1 MSFKTSLLVG
11 VSGGSGA
18 GKTTLT
24 NLIFRKLKEKASTEA
39 TVINHDSYYKE
50 YSHLSKSE
58 KDRLN
63 FDHPDALDNR
73 LFVEHLALLKQGQ
86 SVLAPVYDFTTHS
99 RFTHTVTIKPSTVIL
114 VDGILLLAEP
124 TIRDILDI
132 KIFLDTPADI
142 RILRR
147 LQRDL
152 NERGR
157 TVESV
162 INQYLA
168 TVRPMHEQFVE
179 PSKKYADL
187 ILSGENLSESQLE
200 TVVNLILNKL
210 KTQL

>member
-1 MSFKTSLLVG
+1 MPIKTGLLVG
-11 VSGGSGA
+11 IAGGSGA
-18 GKTTLT
+18 GKTTLV
-24 NLIFRKLKEKASTEA
+24 NAISEKLKALASIEA
-39 TVINHDSYYKE
+39 TIVNHDSYYKE
-50 YSHLSKSE
+50 YSHLSKTE
-58 KDRLN
+58 KDKLN
-63 FDHPDALDNR
+63 FDHPNSLDNH

-86 SVLAPVYDFTTHS
+86 SVLAPVYDFATHS
-99 RFTHTVTIKPSTVIL
+99 RLTNTIIIKPSSVIL

-124 TIRDILDI
+124 KIREILDI

-147 LQRDL
+147 LRRDI

-179 PSKKYADL
+179 PSKQYADL
-187 ILSGENLSESQLE
+187 ILFGENWSESQLE
-200 TVVNLILNKL
+200 TVINLILNKL
-210 KTQL
+210 SN

>member
-1 MSFKTSLLVG
+1 MSVKTGLLVG
-11 VSGGSGA
+11 IAGGSGA
-18 GKTTLT
+18 GKTTLV
-24 NLIFRKLKEKASTEA
+24 NVISEKLKAWASIEA
-39 TVINHDSYYKE
+39 TIVNHDSYYKE
-50 YSHLSKSE
+50 YSHLSKTE
-58 KDRLN
+58 KDKLN
-63 FDHPDALDNR
+63 FDHPNSLDNH

-99 RFTHTVTIKPSTVIL
+99 RLTNTIIIKPSSVIL
-114 VDGILLLAEP
+114 VDGILLLVEP
-124 TIRDILDI
+124 KIREILDI

-147 LQRDL
+147 LHRDI

-179 PSKKYADL
+179 PSKQYADL
-187 ILSGENLSESQLE
+187 ILFGENWSESQLE
-200 TVVNLILNKL
+200 TVINLILNKL
-210 KTQL
+210 SD

>member
-1 MSFKTSLLVG
+1 MSFTTSLLVG
-11 VSGGSGA
+11 IAGGSGA
-18 GKTTLT
+18 GKTTLA
-24 NLIFRKLKEKASTEA
+24 NSISQKLKAKAFIEA
-39 TVINHDSYYKE
+39 TIINHDSYYKE
-50 YSHLSKSE
+50 YAHLSKTE
-58 KDRLN
+58 RDKLN
-63 FDHPDALDNR
+63 FDHPDSLDNQ
-73 LFVEHLALLKQGQ
+73 LLVEHLALLKQGQ

-99 RFTHTVTIKPSTVIL
+99 RFTHTVTIKPSAVIL

-124 TIRDILDI
+124 KIRDILDI

-147 LQRDL
+147 LQRDIS
-152 NERGR
+152 ERGR

-187 ILSGENLSESQLE
+187 VLSGVNLSKSQLE

>member
-1 MSFKTSLLVG
+1 MPIKTGLLVG
-11 VSGGSGA
+11 IAGGSGA
-18 GKTTLT
+18 GKTTLV
-24 NLIFRKLKEKASTEA
+24 NVISKKLKAWASIEA
-39 TVINHDSYYKE
+39 TIVNHDSYYKE
-50 YSHLSKSE
+50 YSHLSKTE
-58 KDRLN
+58 KDKLN
-63 FDHPDALDNR
+63 FDHPNSLDNH

-86 SVLAPVYDFTTHS
+86 SVLAPVYDFATHS
-99 RFTHTVTIKPSTVIL
+99 RLTNTIIIKPSSVIL

-124 TIRDILDI
+124 KIREILDI

-147 LQRDL
+147 LRRDI

-179 PSKKYADL
+179 PSKQYADL
-187 ILSGENLSESQLE
+187 ILFGENWSESQLE
-200 TVVNLILNKL
+200 TVINLILNKL
-210 KTQL
+210 SN